1 MANRSISSVT
11 FKATLSGNVVNTMVD
26 GATVAVAPITAT
38 ITQSFTS
45 GVSSGKANRGWLK
58 KTATLADGADLTIDL
73 YDFAGQDIGAGYG
86 QDPVGQDME
95 PVEEIVVFILKN
107 ENSLTA
113 AGQLEVNPEGALTWT
128 AIGAHTVANG
138 GALGGG
144 GCLIK
149 MDPGE
154 DAFDVINAS
163 KQEIRLRAVGGDVT
177 YSLWILARHD
187 DDESSSS
194 SSTSSSESTSSSW
207 SSRSSESSS
216 ISTSSS
222 SVTSSSSWSS
232 TSRSSASSISTSS
245 QSSSSTSS
253 ESSSSQS
260 SSSLSTSSTS
270 STSNSSSSTSASSS

>member
-1 MANRSISSVT
+1 MANRSISSVS

-26 GATVAVAPITAT
+26 GSTTAVAPISAS
-38 ITQSFTS
+38 ISQNFTS

-58 KTATLADGADLTIDL
+58 KSSTLADGADLTIDL
-73 YDFAGQDIGAGYG
+73 YDFAGEDIGAGYG
-86 QDPVGQDME
+86 EDPVGQTME
-95 PVEEIVVFILKN
+95 PIEEIVVFILKN
-107 ENSLTA
+107 ENSLSS
-113 AGQLEVNPEGALTWT
+113 AGQLEINPEGALTWT
-128 AIGAHTVANG
+128 AIGSHTVGNG

-154 DAFDVINAS
+154 EALDVINTS
-163 KQEIRLRAVGGDVT
+163 NQEIRLRAVGGDVV

-194 SSTSSSESTSSSW
+194 SSSSSSTSTSSSW
-207 SSRSSESSS
+207 SSISSESSS

-232 TSRSSASSISTSS
+232 TSRSSESSISTSS
-245 QSSSSTSS
+245 ASSSSQSS
-253 ESSSSQS
+253 LSSSSQS

-270 STSNSSSSTSASSS
+270 SSSTSSSSTSPSSS